1 MSRLAQLEKL
11 LAADPSDADVPYM
24 IAQEHG
30 ASGRHDEAV
39 AWYDRCLALD
49 AGYLYAYYH
58 KAKSLEAM
66 GEGAAARALLRAG
79 LARARSAGDGKAA
92 NELAAY
98 LDELED

>member
-1 MSRLAQLEKL
+1 MSRLAKLEKL

-24 IAQEHG
+24 IAQEYS

-49 AGYLYAYYH
+49 ADYLYAYYH

-66 GEGAAARALLRAG
+66 DEGNAARELLRAG
-79 LARARSAGDGKAA
+79 LARARGAADGKAA

-98 LDELED
+98 LDDLED